1 VKHRAVAVGLVM
13 IANAIIQ
20 FDWLTFAPMTDASA
34 AYYHVSTDTVG
45 YFALCFA
52 VLFLPLG
59 IPSGWYIDRFGV
71 RASLRVAGILLAV
84 GAAVRAVDG
93 FGPALTGQIL
103 LAVAQPIIMSVISPL
118 AATRHPEREHLTVA
132 ALCMMSSFAGLAL
145 AFLIVPIAF
154 ASAGIATTLAAVAI
168 VHVALAFGMIFMA
181 GPDPVR
187 SDTIHISPRV
197 MVELL
202 RDRRFLV
209 LLGVILLG
217 NGYFNGFAT
226 WLEQLLHGQGFDAV
240 HAGYAGV
247 AVIIGGVA
255 GSIVVPALA
264 VRLGGARRVAPLC
277 IGATLVLSP
286 AVLITANALV
296 LYAASVLLG
305 FFLMGLVPLLID
317 GVSAIAGASRAGIAL
332 ATFWVVANAGGA
344 AVIAVLPAFARGND
358 WRLAVWALEAI
369 LLLDA
374 FFVPFL
380 PRSATTIEVSKDLTP
395 I

>member
-296 LYAASVLLG
+296 L
-305 FFLMGLVPLLID
+305 ID